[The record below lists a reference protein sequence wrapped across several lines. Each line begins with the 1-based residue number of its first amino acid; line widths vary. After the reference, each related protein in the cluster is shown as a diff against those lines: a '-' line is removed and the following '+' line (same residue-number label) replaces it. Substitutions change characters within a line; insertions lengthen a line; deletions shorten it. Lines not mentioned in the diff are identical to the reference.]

1 LRPAPASIPYNI
13 RMLDRRRFL
22 SASAVAGA
30 SLFGIA
36 NAADNEDLAGLSL
49 AEAAERV
56 RRGLVSPVALT
67 EACLTRIDRWD
78 PHLNAFTTITAES
91 ALAAARVCEHEL
103 ASGRSRGPLHG
114 IPIALKD
121 NIDTAGVRT
130 TAAAAAFAQ
139 RVPTA
144 DAEVVHRLKRA
155 GAIFLGKLNM
165 DECAW
170 GVATSTG
177 AFGATHNPWKRGYIP
192 GGSSG
197 GPAAAV
203 AARLCFAALGTDTG
217 GSIRLP
223 AAYCGVV
230 GLKPTYGHVSAR
242 GVIPLSTS
250 LDHVG
255 PICRSVADT
264 AIVLQAIAGPDTAD
278 SADRSTP
285 MPDYLQEMRRD
296 VSKLRIGRPDG
307 NYFQR
312 LDPEVA
318 TAVDAAIG
326 VLGSLTAGVADA
338 QLPAASGLGVLFVEA
353 AGYYADRIAKS
364 PDGFSAAIHSLAAA
378 GGRVSADSYQN
389 GLQQLRDLRR
399 DVVRVFDNVDL
410 LVTPTTPDLPMTIEA
425 SRRLVAQKDRPRSAQ
440 NTMPFNLYGLPALS
454 IPCGFSRD
462 RLPIGVQI
470 IGPSGG
476 EGRVLALAAAYEAQ
490 TAWHRQLPRLQIG
503 AINPGAT

>member
-1 LRPAPASIPYNI
+1 MRPERAPIPYNI
-13 RMLDRRRFL
+13 RMLNRRRFL
-22 SASAVAGA
+22 SAGAAAGA
-30 SLFGIA
+30 SLFGVA
-36 NAADNEDLAGLSL
+36 SAADNEDLAGLSL
-49 AEAAERV
+49 VEVAERV

-67 EACLTRIDRWD
+67 EACLTRIDRWN
-78 PHLNAFTTITAES
+78 PHLNAFITITAES
-91 ALAAARVCEHEL
+91 AMAAARVCEREL
-103 ASGRSRGPLHG
+103 AGGRSRGLLHG

-139 RVPTA
+139 RVPA
-144 DAEVVHRLKRA
+144 VDAEVVRRLKQA
-155 GAIFLGKLNM
+155 GAIILGKLNM

-177 AFGATHNPWKRGYIP
+177 AFGATHNPWKHGYIP

-230 GLKPTYGHVSAR
+230 GLKPTYGRVSAR

-264 AIVLQAIAGPDTAD
+264 AIVLQVIAGNDATDPAGL
-278 SADRSTP
+278 STP
-285 MPDYLQEMRRD
+285 VPDYLHEMRRD
-296 VSKLRIGRPDG
+296 VRKLRLGRPDG
-307 NYFQR
+307 KYFER
-312 LDPEVA
+312 LDPEVEA
-318 TAVDAAIG
+318 AVDAAIEL
-326 VLGSLTAGVADA
+326 LGSLTAGVTDTR
-338 QLPAASGLGVLFVEA
+338 LPAASGLGVLFVEA
-353 AGYYADRIAKS
+353 AGYYRDLLVES

-378 GGRVSADSYQN
+378 GGRVSADSYHD
-389 GLQQLRDLRR
+389 GLQQLQNLRR
-399 DVVRVFDNVDL
+399 DVPRVFDNVDL

-425 SRRLVAQKDRPRSAQ
+425 SRQLVAQKGRPRSAQ
-440 NTMPFNLYGLPALS
+440 NTMPFNLYGLPAVS

-462 RLPIGVQI
+462 GLPIGVQI
-470 IGPSGG
+470 IGPPDG

-490 TAWHRQLPRLQIG
+490 TGWHRQLPRL
-503 AINPGAT
+503 